1 MGAAL
6 AIVEAQVPVGFDDW
20 IETCRALVQQR
31 DAIDWQIADHI
42 AAGREQFGQQLAF
55 DLLGEQLGIAPKRLK
70 SAVKVAQTFPPAL
83 RAPELSFDVHR
94 EIARVEPET
103 RLKVLRD
110 AAAGRWNEKVAHERV
125 ENIRIESGAVLLDDD
140 PEHREVVEM
149 IRAWNR
155 MSSPE
160 VREYAWPYFQRA
172 ARNGFTSINEE
183 EWDDA

>member
-6 AIVEAQVPVGFDDW
+6 AIVETQVPAGFDDW
-20 IETCRALVQQR
+20 LATGRALLEQR
-31 DAIDWQIADHI
+31 NEADWKLADWL
-42 AAGREQFGQQLAF
+42 ADGKQQFGNQLAF
-55 DLLGEQLGIAPKRLK
+55 DMLGEQLGIAPKRLK
-70 SAVKVAQTFPPAL
+70 TAVKVAQTFPPAL

-160 VREYAWPYFQRA
+160 VREYAWPYFQHA
-172 ARNGFTSINEE
+172 ARSGFTTINMAEVS
-183 EWDDA
+183 DD